1 MNALASVVSLAA
13 AGLLAACA
21 SAGTPG
27 ANRPLDGTDWRL
39 VELTGS
45 PVAPGAASSEE
56 PFLRFDADS
65 GRVTGNTGCNLL
77 SGPFTRDGAT
87 LSFGALITTKR
98 ACVDES
104 RNQRERDFLAA
115 LERTRTHA
123 VQRDTLVLS
132 GDGGGVL
139 ARLAAQR
146 EP

>member
-1 MNALASVVSLAA
+1 MNALASILSLAA
-13 AGLLAACA
+13 AGVLAACA

-27 ANRPLDGTDWRL
+27 VNRPLDGTDWRL

-45 PVAPGAASSEE
+45 PLAPGAASGDA

-65 GRVTGNTGCNLL
+65 GRVTGDTGCNLL
-77 SGPFTRDGAT
+77 GGPFTRDGAS
-87 LSFGALITTKR
+87 LAFGALVTTRR
-98 ACVDES
+98 ACLDES
-104 RNQRERDFLAA
+104 RNQRERDFLRA

-123 VQRDTLVLS
+123 VLRDTLILS
-132 GDGGGVL
+132 GDAGVL